1 MQRILIAISLVLT
14 AALLVLPEVSIKAQD
29 GGDTIRLDERKLGDI
44 NANNPQPTYIF
55 NATANQSVT
64 IDLTAITP
72 QLALSFTVLAPNGAL
87 VVAVGN
93 PSQQARI
100 SDTLIFP
107 TAGDYTIQISNVS
120 DVEGQF
126 ILSIYRPAP
135 DVPAVPLIA
144 GEMQQD
150 FLTQGSKLVFSIA
163 AIEESPL
170 ELSIASA
177 DVRFGLDINLED
189 EAGETI
195 AFVSN
200 SLLGTTLTIPAGN
213 MSYLLTLTNNHPT
226 GEAIE
231 YTVMVN
237 TPGVSEPE
245 EVSTLAPTPE
255 PSLSP
260 TDDGEPDLPELP
272 ATGPCVLATRGQI
285 VNVRSGPS
293 TEYDIVATIGAFTIY
308 TVLGRNEDGTWL
320 QIDAVPEIGWVAT
333 NVTRQGGDCNSLGVQ
348 SYLPLSGSISGT
360 VWHDVCAA
368 TPEATE
374 PPQGCVE
381 VEAGAYE
388 ADGIKTAGEPVISGV
403 EVSLYEGACSSGT
416 LFNTT
421 ISGANGHTF
430 EDIPPGQYCISI
442 NAASP
447 TNSSLLLPGKWTAP
461 RVATSTAQF
470 NVMVDAGENRVINFG
485 WDYELAP

>member
-1 MQRILIAISLVLT
+1 MQKILIAISLVL
-14 AALLVLPEVSIKAQD
+14 AAAMLLRSDLPVKAQD

-44 NANNPQPTYIF
+44 NAANPQPTYIF

-93 PSQQARI
+93 PSEQARI

-126 ILSIYRPAP
+126 ILSLFRPAP
-135 DVPAVPLIA
+135 EVPAVPLIA
-144 GEMQQD
+144 GQMQQD
-150 FLTQGSKLVFSIA
+150 FLTQGSKLVFSIT
-163 AIEESPL
+163 AIEESQL

-177 DVRFGLDINLED
+177 DGRFGLDINLED
-189 EAGETI
+189 EAGETV

-200 SLLGTTLTIPAGN
+200 SILRTTLTIPAGN

-226 GEAIE
+226 GEAIS
-231 YTVMVN
+231 YTVKVN
-237 TPGVSEPE
+237 MPDAVEEEDQTITPTATV
-245 EVSTLAPTPE
+245 E
-255 PSLSP
+255 PSP
-260 TDDGEPDLPELP
+260 TGDGEPDLPVLP

-308 TVLGRNEDGTWL
+308 NVLGRNEDGTWL
-320 QIDAVPEIGWVAT
+320 QIDAVPEIGWVAA
-333 NVTRQGGDCNSLGVQ
+333 NVTRQGGDCNSLQVQ
-348 SYLPLSGSISGT
+348 SYLPLPGSITGT
-360 VWHDVCAA
+360 VWHDLCAA
-368 TPEATE
+368 TPEMIE
-374 PPQGCVE
+374 PPEGCVE
-381 VEAGAYE
+381 VEAGIVE
-388 ADGIKTAGEPVISGV
+388 ADGIKAAGEPAINGV
-403 EVSLYEGACSSGT
+403 EVSLLEGACSGAT
-416 LFNTT
+416 LLNST
-421 ISGANGHTF
+421 ISGATGYGF
-430 EDIPPGQYCISI
+430 EDVPPGQYCVLV

-461 RVATSTAQF
+461 RIATSTAQF
-470 NVMVDAGENRVINFG
+470 NVTVDANENRVVHFG